1 MQLLESADGVVVYA
15 LDRVARSL
23 WDLAAVVREDE
34 QPENQK
40 HAIYKWGAEK
50 GHQIVGMAEDIGV
63 SGALPPAQRPG
74 WQRVM
79 QLLESADG
87 VVVYALDRVARSLWD
102 LAAVV
107 RELEARGKFLLSVR
121 EEWLQSVDPRVR
133 QLAVVMLG
141 WAAEM
146 EREFIRERTRE
157 ALARLKAE
165 GKLIGRPPKWSE
177 QTRRRIIELVRKGIT
192 LKDACQLVGIGYRT
206 ALSYLSKDPEYL
218 KARMEARL
226 RG

>member
-1 MQLLESADGVVVYA
+1 MRLVAYV
-15 LDRVARSL
+15 RVS
-23 WDLAAVVREDE
+23 REDE
-34 QPENQK
+34 QPENQEF
-40 HAIYKWGAEK
+40 AIFKWAAER
-50 GHQIVGMAEDIGV
+50 GHQVVETVRDVGV

-87 VVVYALDRVARSLWD
+87 VVVYALDRIARSLWD

-107 RELEARGKFLLSVR
+107 KELEGRGKILLSVR
-121 EEWLQSVDPRVR
+121 EEWLQNVDPKVR
-133 QLAVVMLG
+133 QLIISVLG

-157 ALARLKAE
+157 AIARLKAQ
-165 GKLIGRPPKWSE
+165 GKAVGRPPKWSE
-177 QTRRRIIELVRKGIT
+177 TTRRRIIDLVRRGLT
-192 LKDACQLVGIGYRT
+192 LKEACQLVGVGYRT
-206 ALSYLSKDPEYL
+206 AQRYLSKDPEYL

-226 RG
+226 AVR